1 MENEQMEDAFL
12 NTGPPE
18 ASHDAEAEQPDP
30 LYSAGFVPNL
40 QDRQT
45 EEDHLCQ
52 AALQVDDPVI
62 LSMPSMCGT
71 PINEHSGHHIAIDA
85 FPTLFPTGVA
95 DIAADRDEKVEMK
108 DWALHL
114 IKLKGGCFARHPRFR
129 YWVLNTMM
137 HQTA

>member
-1 MENEQMEDAFL
+1 MEDAFL

-40 QDRQT
+40 QDCQT

-62 LSMPSMCGT
+62 LSMPSMHGT
-71 PINEHSGHHIAIDA
+71 LSTNTLGITLLLLHFLHCFPI
-85 FPTLFPTGVA
+85 GVA
-95 DIAADRDEKVEMK
+95 DIAAD
-108 DWALHL
+108 
-114 IKLKGGCFARHPRFR
+114 
-129 YWVLNTMM
+129 
-137 HQTA
+137 